1 MRPVGRLV
9 KPSHVTY
16 LAAMTIRPILI
27 HPDPRLRRE
36 AEPVGRVDDEIR
48 KLGADMLETMYDA
61 PGIGLAAVQVGVM
74 KRVFVMDCPAKE
86 GERDPLVMVDPEILW
101 LSEDEAPSEEGCL
114 SIPEIF
120 ADVTRPL
127 EVALRWTDLEN
138 AIREHRFDARAAT
151 CVQHEMDHLAGKL
164 FIDYLS
170 PVKRTMITSKMKK
183 LKKEMARA

>member
-1 MRPVGRLV
+1 MQAALHLV

-127 EVALRWTDLEN
+127 EVTLRWTDLEN